1 VDVRVRVRLLD
12 ENLSL
17 GVDRLLLLLLVLGLC
32 GVGGFLLNVRL
43 QLSPQLNLHYLG
55 DARCTTTHLE

>member
-12 ENLSL
+12 ENLLL

-32 GVGGFLLNVRL
+32 GVDGFLLNVRL
-43 QLSPQLNLHYLG
+43 QLTRQRNLHYLG
-55 DARCTTTHLE
+55 AMHLE